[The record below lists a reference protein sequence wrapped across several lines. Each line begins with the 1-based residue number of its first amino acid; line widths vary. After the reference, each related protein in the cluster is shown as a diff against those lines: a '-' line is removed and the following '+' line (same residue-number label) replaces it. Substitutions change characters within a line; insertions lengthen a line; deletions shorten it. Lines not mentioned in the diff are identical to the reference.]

1 MQTSEDLQLQ
11 LILNTDLISAFY
23 PLLQRGVWLPVT
35 TGSSV
40 MKLLN
45 NQLGIAET
53 YLTDRIT
60 TLFLNGKAIDD
71 VTSSFVSNE
80 STLAL
85 SSAMPGLVGST
96 MRRGGHLAAMRGEIT
111 YQQTR
116 DINIGAGKIK
126 VKLFNMLMKEVGPL
140 LLERGIFLSG
150 TELMTLLEEGS
161 SSFKDGCLSAVLN
174 NQTFSCAELRK
185 KLQINLE
192 SQQTVLLKITWND

>member
-11 LILNTDLISAFY
+11 LALNTDLISAFY

-35 TGSSV
+35 TGCSL

-45 NQLGIAET
+45 NQLGIAEA
-53 YLTDRIT
+53 YVTDRIT
-60 TLFLNGKAIDD
+60 TLFLDGRAIDD
-71 VTSSFVSNE
+71 AATSFVRNE

-111 YQQTR
+111 YQQTQE
-116 DINIGAGKIK
+116 ISIGAGKIK

-150 TELMTLLEEGS
+150 TELMTLLEDETS
-161 SSFKDGCLSAVLN
+161 SLKDGCTSVVLN
-174 NQTFSCAELRK
+174 NQTCLCAELRE
-185 KLQINLE
+185 KLLTSLE
-192 SQQTVLLKITWND
+192 PQQTVVVKVIWQN